1 MMKTLPDY
9 RPGAIARRNKY
20 AIRCAKKL
28 GLVTAA
34 GIQSGAETLPAT
46 LCQSLVAS
54 ERLLARAALLKFG
67 VAADEG
73 QTVLFIT
80 VCRPEWTCD
89 AGQLSGA
96 MVSDVRNWMSRRARN
111 LAEHGQ
117 QRMLGFV
124 DIAWNDRS
132 AIGRSSHWS
141 VHAHVQLMFDHTP
154 AKPLS
159 LVRRAFRCGAD
170 GDRVRRAVHIRKP
183 PTGLDVV
190 TIGEYNSR
198 ALLLEHHQRR
208 RSYVDRNGQL
218 QTRDMV
224 LASAQAQELAAVV
237 HQLGPQKFWILS
249 GLRRKHGQIML
260 HDNARERSKV

>member
-1 MMKTLPDY
+1 MKTLPDY
-9 RPGAIARRNKY
+9 RAGDIARRNKH
-20 AIRCAKKL
+20 ALKLAKKL
-28 GLVTAA
+28 GLVTAS
-34 GIQSGAETLPAT
+34 GISSGAEQLPQS
-46 LCQSLVAS
+46 LCQAVVAS
-54 ERLLARAALLKFG
+54 ERMLAQEAMKRFAY
-67 VAADEG
+67 AADEG
-73 QTVLFIT
+73 QTVLFLTI
-80 VCRPEWTCD
+80 CRPEWTCD
-89 AGQLSGA
+89 AGQLSPA
-96 MVSDVRNWMSRRARN
+96 LISEVRNWMSRRARN
-111 LAEHGQ
+111 LTVHGQ

-132 AIGRSSHWS
+132 AIGLSSHWN
-141 VHAHVQLMFDHTP
+141 VHAHVLFLIENNPPTP
-154 AKPLS
+154 RRS
-159 LVRRAFRCGAD
+159 VRSAFRCQGD
-170 GDRVRRAVHIRKP
+170 GDRVAKPVYVRQARA
-183 PTGLDVV
+183 GLDVFRV
-190 TIGEYNSR
+190 GEYNSR